1 MRLRLLSVLLLTA
14 ISFTATA
21 QLDMD
26 DDLKKSVWKKS
37 LALKNKDTVAWIYNG
52 TLNIG
57 LNQGFLHNWAAGGE
71 IASATVTGLFSGSL
85 NRLYHRSVW
94 SNNLDM
100 TYSLFYAY
108 SNSFIPR
115 KMDDRIDFTSKYG
128 YRLDTSS
135 NFYITGLFNFKSQF
149 TKGYDYEAPNW
160 DSFSTS
166 DFLSPAYFI
175 LAPGIEYRKGTNL
188 SLFLSPA
195 AARLTTAST
204 YYTNQSPE
212 GAFGVKF
219 GETTRMEFGAY
230 FSGRYQVNI
239 TENLTYKTRL
249 DLYMNYLAKDVLDA
263 TGNVVK
269 EDNPGNVDI
278 LFDNLFSWKLGKYL
292 SLTLGATF
300 IYDND
305 LPYVAPTQVN
315 PTTGNTEKVDEPGQD
330 LGWWQIKQTFS
341 IGFQYKF

>member
-1 MRLRLLSVLLLTA
+1 MRVRLLSVFLLASVTA
-14 ISFTATA
+14 FA
-21 QLDMD
+21 QLDETD
-26 DDLKKSVWKKS
+26 DWKKS
-37 LALKNKDTVAWIYNG
+37 LSVKNTDTVAWVYNG

-57 LNQGFLHNWAAGGE
+57 INQGFLHNWAAGGE
-71 IASATVTGLFSGSL
+71 IASATVNGLFSGNLS
-85 NRLYHRSVW
+85 RLYHRSIW

-128 YRLDTSS
+128 YRVDTARD
-135 NFYITGLFNFKSQF
+135 FYLTGLFNFKSQF

-175 LAPGIEYRKGTNL
+175 LAAGIEYRKGTNT
-188 SLFLSPA
+188 SFFISPV

-204 YYTNQSPE
+204 YYTNQNPE
-212 GAFGVKF
+212 GMFGIDSGK
-219 GETTRMEFGAY
+219 TTRMELGAY

-249 DLYMNYLAKDVLDA
+249 DLYLNYLAKDKLDA
-263 TGNVVK
+263 AGNVVRK
-269 EDNPGNVDI
+269 DNPGNVDI
-278 LFDNLFSWKLGKYL
+278 LFDNLFSWKLTKYF

-305 LPYVAPTQVN
+305 IPYVTPMELN
-315 PTTGNTEKVDEPGQD
+315 PNTGNMEKVDEPGQD